1 MMPASTVSAV
11 VLVRNESQDLGD
23 CLRSLGWADE
33 RLVIDS
39 FSVDGSARVEN
50 QGVRVVE
57 RRFTNFS
64 DQREAA
70 LRLATH
76 DWVFFV
82 DADER
87 VSDELRDE
95 IVRRVGV
102 EEFFGYWVPR
112 RNRIFGHWMRATGWS
127 PDFQLRLM
135 DRRHA
140 VYDRDRPVHE
150 LAEIDG
156 RVGHL
161 ECELLHLS
169 YENVR
174 GFRRQQRVYAEL
186 VADGMIRSGV
196 RRRVT
201 AMFFQPVR
209 EFWRR
214 MFTLRGYRGGQVG
227 LLLAILMAEHEWHVQ
242 RFFRSRRVSGLP
254 APKR

>member
-1 MMPASTVSAV
+1 MPISTVSAV
-11 VLVRNESQDLGD
+11 VLVRNEAQDLDD
-23 CLRSLGWADE
+23 CLRSLSWADE

-39 FSVDGSARVEN
+39 FSVDGSARIDDPD
-50 QGVRVVE
+50 VRVVE

-70 LRLATH
+70 LRLAAH

-87 VSDELRDE
+87 VSVQLSDE
-95 IVRRVGV
+95 IVRRVGA

-112 RNRIFGHWMRATGWS
+112 RNRILGHWMRATGWS

-140 VYDRDRPVHE
+140 GYDRDRPVHE
-150 LAEIDG
+150 LAKIDG
-156 RVGHL
+156 RVGYL

-169 YENVR
+169 YEDVR
-174 GFRRQQRVYAEL
+174 GFRRQQRLYAEL

-196 RRRVT
+196 RRRFT

-214 MFTLRGYRGGQVG
+214 MFTLRGYRDGQVG
-227 LLLAILMAEHEWHVQ
+227 FLLAILMAEHEWHVQ
-242 RFFRSRRVSGLP
+242 RIFRRRRFRECLP
-254 APKR
+254 SSDE